1 MTETPFPRASSWSI
15 IASRRS
21 WQAHLLALSLR
32 VYRLWTH
39 FQSQDILA
47 QRASQD
53 AFGARLPLAPGVQ
66 FAPLSVASCPAEWAT
81 PTDARPDRA
90 ILYLHGGA
98 YIGGSLTLHRGLVS
112 RLAASSRVRVLSL
125 AYRLA
130 PEHPY
135 PAALEDAM
143 SAYQWLLTQ
152 GFDAHHLLIAGDS
165 AGGGLAAALL
175 VTLQDSHLP
184 QPAGAAFLSPW
195 TDLSDT
201 KRSWERRAASDLLLT
216 PSSLHSGAQ
225 HYLGAHSPQTPLASP
240 VYADLHGLPPL
251 FIQVGGDE
259 LLLDDIHAFARH
271 AEAAGVTVQV
281 EEWPGMFHVWQMM
294 AATLPEAQRAFEHL
308 GRFIDAVLE
317 EKE

>member
-15 IASRRS
+15 ITSRRS
-21 WQAHLLALSLR
+21 WQAHVLALSLR
-32 VYRLWTH
+32 VYRVWTR
-39 FQSQDILA
+39 FQSQDLSV

-53 AFGARLPLAPGVQ
+53 AFGAHLPLAPNVQ
-66 FAPLSVASCPAEWAT
+66 FIPLAVGDCPAEWVIPPNALL
-81 PTDARPDRA
+81 DRA

-112 RLAASSRVRVLSL
+112 RIAASSRVQVLNLS
-125 AYRLA
+125 YRLA

-135 PAALEDAM
+135 PAALEDAT
-143 SAYQWLLTQ
+143 SAYQWLLTH
-152 GFDAHHLLIAGDS
+152 GVDAHHLLIAGDS

-175 VTLQDSHLP
+175 VTLRDSHLP

-201 KRSWERRAASDLLLT
+201 ERSWERREASDLLLT
-216 PSSLHSGAQ
+216 PSSLHRGAL
-225 HYLGAHSPQTPLASP
+225 HYLGTHSPHMPLASP

-251 FIQVGGDE
+251 FIQVGGNE

-271 AEAAGVTVQV
+271 AEEAGVTVQV

-294 AATLPEAQRAFEHL
+294 AATLPEAQRALEHL
-308 GRFIDAVLE
+308 GHFIDAVLE